1 MADYVFHASVC
12 VAWCF
17 EDETTE
23 RVKNLFFRLSNDDRL
38 LVPAHWPVEI
48 SNTFLQAQ
56 RRKRVTSTQVEGFWD
71 QLARLRFAVEQP
83 LNVSLAKDVLRL
95 SEKHS
100 LTVYDGAYLELAM
113 RNRIPLATLDT
124 QLEGAAKR
132 NKSHFCREANQ
143 PADSAVVVTVS
154 GRMPML
160 AAATLS
166 RLVFFTRYIASS
178 ARCSNPSL
186 VRESTG

>member
-71 QLARLRFAVEQP
+71 QLARLRFCRRTAAQRIAGKGCSSFEREAFANCLRWSLSRTRHAKSDTACDPRHTARGCGEEGTSHTFVEKRINRRIRRWWLP
-83 LNVSLAKDVLRL
+83 CRAGCRCWRRLRCRDWCFSRGTWL
-95 SEKHS
+95 
-100 LTVYDGAYLELAM
+100 
-113 RNRIPLATLDT
+113 RRR
-124 QLEGAAKR
+124 GAADR
-132 NKSHFCREANQ
+132 
-143 PADSAVVVTVS
+143 P
-154 GRMPML
+154 
-160 AAATLS
+160 
-166 RLVFFTRYIASS
+166 
-178 ARCSNPSL
+178 
-186 VRESTG
+186 